1 MIGSKFTK
9 LVEKHS
15 EELSRQL
22 AHKLH
27 ASSRTKGFHEIPLKD
42 LENDVHILYHNL
54 GDWLLHRTE
63 DDIHERYRE
72 LGKRRALQGI
82 SPEEL
87 MWAFTVAKE
96 HIIAFLRREAGADS
110 ALALFSELEFILT
123 LSQFFDR
130 AIYFAL
136 QAQSTVEKRS
146 AVA

>member
-72 LGKRRALQGI
+72 LGKRRAQQGI